1 MRVSRLYL
9 AGNYQVGGLLDL
21 AKDQVHYLLNV
32 LRLPNS
38 ALLEVFDGI
47 SQQASAELIVLSKSK
62 AQVKILEISQPQVES
77 PLKTLL
83 LQGIS
88 RGERMDYSLQK
99 AVELGVHTIQPVF
112 TARNE
117 VKLAGDRLLKRQEQW
132 QTQVINACEQS
143 GRVAVPE
150 VLLPISLADWFS
162 QNRSNQGIVLDPYAE
177 LKPAEITEPNLL
189 ENFAILIGAEGGLT
203 EEEVEQAEKVG
214 LQRVHL
220 GKRILRTET
229 VAPVILA
236 LLQHQYGDL
245 AASFS
250 AS

>member
-9 AGNYQVGGLLDL
+9 AGNYQLGGLLDL
-21 AKDQVHYLLNV
+21 SKDQVHYLLNV

-47 SQQASAELIVLSKSK
+47 SQQASAELIILSKSK
-62 AQVKILEISQPQVES
+62 AQVKLVEISQPQVES

-117 VKLAGDRLLKRQEQW
+117 VKLKGDRLIKRQEQW
-132 QTQVINACEQS
+132 QAQVINACEQS

-150 VLLPISLADWFS
+150 VLLPIQLADWFE
-162 QNRSNQGIVLDPYAE
+162 QNSSKQGIVLDPYSE
-177 LKPAEITEPNLL
+177 LKFSEIFQPNLA
-189 ENFAILIGAEGGLT
+189 ESFAVLIGAEGGLT
-203 EEEVEQAEKVG
+203 DEEVNQAEKVG
-214 LQRVHL
+214 LQRVQL

-229 VAPVILA
+229 VAPVILS
-236 LLQHQYGDL
+236 LLQQQFGD
-245 AASFS
+245 F
-250 AS
+250 